1 MTDDSAEDEE
11 NILETLA
18 QVEETLSVMSS
29 VVGHLREQVQSQTDV
44 LEMSAEEFLS
54 HCENPDGILH

>member
-1 MTDDSAEDEE
+1 MNDDSVVDEE

-29 VVGHLREQVQSQTDV
+29 VVGQLREQVQSQTEV

-54 HCENPDGILH
+54 RCENPDGILH